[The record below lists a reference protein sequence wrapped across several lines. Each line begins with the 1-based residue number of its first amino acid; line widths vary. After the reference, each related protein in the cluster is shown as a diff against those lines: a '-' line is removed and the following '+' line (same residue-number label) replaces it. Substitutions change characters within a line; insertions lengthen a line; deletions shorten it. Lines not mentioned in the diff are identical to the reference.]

1 MEDNSAASSDIPA
14 SHDLKETPQD
24 QNISEEED
32 LEISF
37 KQIPEMAGSETKKN
51 GGMGLFKN

>member
-14 SHDLKETPQD
+14 SHDPKETPQD

-37 KQIPEMAGSETKKN
+37 KQIPETAETKKN